1 MYIYINKGYGWVGW
15 KNGQK
20 PVSIKF
26 TFNSTVH
33 VNNITVA
40 VLHNPDLG
48 IQVNSFTH
56 LSYQY
61 ILPYTYIHIWTVYNV
76 HIINEIFIIF
86 T

>member
-1 MYIYINKGYGWVGW
+1 MYIYKGYGWVGW

-48 IQVNSFTH
+48 IQVNASF
-56 LSYQY
+56 
-61 ILPYTYIHIWTVYNV
+61 LPVYFTLYLYTYLDSVQCTYNQRNLYYFY
-76 HIINEIFIIF
+76 I